1 MPAALLALLPAFVPV
16 VSDGIRALIN
26 RVTGNAGAAPAN
38 VEEAIKLMAAET
50 ERLRVVA
57 ELDKPTGE
65 ISRWVSDL
73 RAAFRYLAAGI
84 IIIGGVLGTLTIVFF
99 DVSPEVREFVWAY
112 NEGMVM
118 PVFSFLF
125 GQRMWL
131 SLKARA

>member
-65 ISRWVSDL
+65 ISRWVADL